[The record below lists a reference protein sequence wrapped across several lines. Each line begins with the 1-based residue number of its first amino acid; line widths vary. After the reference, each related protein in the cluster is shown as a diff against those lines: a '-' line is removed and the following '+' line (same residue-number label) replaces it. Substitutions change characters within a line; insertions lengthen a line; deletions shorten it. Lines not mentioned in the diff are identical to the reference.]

1 MKKLIIKNGTCVFED
16 RTETVDLLIEDG
28 KIADIGYFDSG
39 DAEIINAE
47 NRYVLP
53 GFVEIHSHGCG
64 GYDFGDLTKEAFLK
78 AAECYKAHGATTVL
92 PTTVSCSDED
102 LIKLFD
108 LFREIKDDAPITYD
122 GLHLEGPYLSMEMK
136 GAQNP
141 AYVRSPDKESVKR
154 LSDNSDIIKM
164 ITAAP
169 EIEGVE
175 YLAKEMNKAGVVL
188 SAGHSA
194 ATAEDMIKAFE
205 LGFKHVTHM
214 YCATTSNRKI
224 GQTVYSGI
232 VEAAYLLDGMY
243 VELIG
248 DGKHIPKETMQLA
261 LKIKG
266 AGHINLTTDSMRAA
280 GTDLKESYLGA
291 ISPEGRVIIEEGVA
305 KLPDRSSY
313 AGSIATSDMMLKN
326 AVLNYDIPLV
336 SAVTMLSLTPAT
348 IVGLEDRKGSL
359 AKGKDSDIVIADKE
373 FNISRVLTC
382 KQ

>member
-1 MKKLIIKNGTCVFED
+1 MKRLIIKNGDCVFED
-16 RTETVDLLIEDG
+16 RVETADLLIENG
-28 KIADIGYFDSG
+28 KITDIGRFDIDG
-39 DAEIINAE
+39 AEVYGAE
-47 NRYVLP
+47 GCYVLP
-53 GFVEIHSHGCG
+53 GFVEIHTHGCG
-64 GYDFGDLTKEAFLK
+64 GYDFGDLTKEAFSE
-78 AAECYKAHGATTVL
+78 AAKCYKAHGATTVL

-102 LIKLFD
+102 LIRLFG
-108 LFREIKDDAPITYD
+108 LFREVRDEAPITYG

-141 AYVRSPDKESVKR
+141 AFVRTPDKESVKR
-154 LSDNSDIIKM
+154 LSDNADIIRM

-175 YLAKEMNKAGVVL
+175 FLAEEMNKAGVVL

-194 ATAEDMIKAFE
+194 ATAEDIMKAFGM
-205 LGFKHVTHM
+205 GFKHVTHM

-243 VELIG
+243 IELIG
-248 DGKHIPKETMQLA
+248 DGRHIPKETMQLA
-261 LKIKG
+261 LKVKG
-266 AGHINLTTDSMRAA
+266 ADHINLTTDSMRAA

-291 ISPEGRVIIEEGVA
+291 ISPDNRVIIEEGVA

-326 AVLNYDIPLV
+326 AVLNFGIPLI
-336 SAVTMLSLTPAT
+336 SAVTMLSLTPA
-348 IVGLEDRKGSL
+348 IVAGLDGTKGSIK
-359 AKGKDSDIVIADKE
+359 KGKDADILITDKE
-373 FNISRVLTC
+373 FNILKVFTS
-382 KQ
+382 KD

>member
-1 MKKLIIKNGTCVFED
+1 MKKLIKNGNCVFED
-16 RTETVDLLIEDG
+16 RVEKTDLLIEEGIIVGIGSFDG
-28 KIADIGYFDSG
+28 TDADIV
-39 DAEIINAE
+39 NA
-47 NRYVLP
+47 NGGYVLP
-53 GFVEIHSHGCG
+53 GFVEIHTHGCG
-64 GYDFGDLTKEAFLK
+64 GYDFGDLTEEAFVK
-78 AAECYKAHGATTVL
+78 AAECYKRHGATTLL

-102 LIKLFD
+102 LERLFF
-108 LFREIKDDAPITYD
+108 LFRKIKDKTDITLP

-141 AYVRSPDKESVKR
+141 ADIRRPDKESVKR
-154 LSDNSDIIKM
+154 LTDNADIIRM

-169 EIEGVE
+169 EIEGSDF
-175 YLAKEMNKAGVVL
+175 LAEPLSKRGLVL
-188 SAGHSA
+188 SVGHSC
-194 ATAEDMIKAFE
+194 ATAEEVIKAFE
-205 LGFKHVTHM
+205 KGYRHVTHM

-232 VEAAYLLDGMY
+232 VEAAYLLDEMY

-266 AGHINLTTDSMRAA
+266 ADRVNLTTDSMRAA

-291 ISPEGRVIIEEGVA
+291 VSPDNRVIIEEGVA

-313 AGSIATSDMMLKN
+313 AGSIATTDIMLKN

-336 SAVTMLSLTPAT
+336 DAVKMLSLTPAT
-348 IVGLEDRKGSL
+348 IVGVDDKKGSL
-359 AKGKDSDIVIADKE
+359 TIGKDGDVVITDKE
-373 FNISRVLTC
+373 FNILKVLTC
-382 KQ
+382 KE

>member
-1 MKKLIIKNGTCVFED
+1 MKRLIKNGICVFAD
-16 RTETVDLLIEDG
+16 RTEKTDLLTENG
-28 KIADIGYFDSG
+28 KIVGIGSFDET
-39 DAEIINAE
+39 DAEIIDAKGG
-47 NRYVLP
+47 YLLP
-53 GFVEIHSHGCG
+53 GFVEIHTHGCG
-64 GYDFGDLTKEAFLK
+64 GYDFGDLTEEAFIK
-78 AAECYKAHGATTVL
+78 SAECYKKHGATTVL

-102 LIKLFD
+102 LIKLFE
-108 LFREIKDDAPITYD
+108 LFRKIRDNTAITLP

-141 AYVRSPDKESVKR
+141 AYVRCPDRESVKR
-154 LSDNSDIIKM
+154 LTDNADIIRM

-169 EIEGVE
+169 EIEGADF
-175 YLAKEMNKAGVVL
+175 LAEQMAKAGIVL
-188 SAGHSA
+188 SVGHSA
-194 ATAEDMIKAFE
+194 ATAKDIIKAFDM
-205 LGFKHVTHM
+205 GYRHVTHM

-266 AGHINLTTDSMRAA
+266 SGHINLTTDSMRAA

-291 ISPEGRVIIEEGVA
+291 ISPDNRVIIEEGVA

-326 AVLNYDIPLV
+326 AVMNYDIPLV
-336 SAVTMLSLTPAT
+336 DAVNMLALTPAT
-348 IVGLEDRKGSL
+348 IVGIENKKGSL
-359 AKGKDSDIVIADKE
+359 AKDKDADIVITDKQ
-373 FNISRVLTC
+373 FNVLRVLTC
-382 KQ
+382 KE

>member
-1 MKKLIIKNGTCVFED
+1 MKRIIKNGICVFKD
-16 RTETVDLLIEDG
+16 RTEKTDLLIDDG
-28 KIADIGYFDSG
+28 KIAGVGHFDEAEAEVI
-39 DAEIINAE
+39 DAKGG
-47 NRYVLP
+47 YVLP
-53 GFVEIHSHGCG
+53 GFVEIHTHGCG
-64 GYDFGDLTKEAFLK
+64 GYDFGDLTKEAFVK
-78 AAECYKAHGATTVL
+78 AAECYKEHGATTVL

-108 LFREIKDDAPITYD
+108 LFREIKENTLITLP

-141 AYVRSPDKESVKR
+141 AFVRSPDERSVKR
-154 LSDNSDIIKM
+154 LTDNSDIIRM

-169 EIEGVE
+169 EIEGAD
-175 YLAKEMNKAGVVL
+175 YLAEQMAKAGIVL
-188 SAGHSA
+188 SVGHSA
-194 ATAEDMIKAFE
+194 ATAKDMTDAFDK
-205 LGFKHVTHM
+205 GFRHVTHI

-266 AGHINLTTDSMRAA
+266 SDHINLTTDSMRAA

-291 ISPEGRVIIEEGVA
+291 ISPDNRVIIEEGVA

-313 AGSIATSDMMLKN
+313 AGSIATSDMMLRN
-326 AVLNYDIPLV
+326 AVLNYDIPLID
-336 SAVTMLSLTPAT
+336 AVNMLSLTPAT
-348 IVGLEDRKGSL
+348 IVGIEDRKGSL
-359 AKGKDSDIVIADKE
+359 DKGKDADIVITDKK
-373 FNISRVLTC
+373 FNILKVLTC
-382 KQ
+382 KE

>member
-1 MKKLIIKNGTCVFED
+1 MKRIIKNGICVFKD
-16 RTETVDLLIEDG
+16 RTEKTDLLIADG
-28 KIADIGYFDSG
+28 KIAGVGHFDEAEAEVI
-39 DAEIINAE
+39 DAKGG
-47 NRYVLP
+47 YVLP
-53 GFVEIHSHGCG
+53 GFVEIHTHGCG
-64 GYDFGDLTKEAFLK
+64 GYDFGDLTKEAFVK
-78 AAECYKAHGATTVL
+78 SAECYKEHGATTVL

-108 LFREIKDDAPITYD
+108 LFREIKENTAITLP

-141 AYVRSPDKESVKR
+141 AFVRSPDERSVKR
-154 LSDNSDIIKM
+154 LTDNSDIIRM

-169 EIEGVE
+169 EIEGAD
-175 YLAKEMNKAGVVL
+175 YLAEQMAKAGIVL
-188 SAGHSA
+188 SVGHSA
-194 ATAEDMIKAFE
+194 ATAKDMTDAFDK
-205 LGFKHVTHM
+205 GFRHVTHM

-266 AGHINLTTDSMRAA
+266 SDHINLTTDSMRAA

-291 ISPEGRVIIEEGVA
+291 ISPDNRVIIEEGVA

-313 AGSIATSDMMLKN
+313 AGSIATSDMMLRN
-326 AVLNYDIPLV
+326 AVLNYDIPLID
-336 SAVTMLSLTPAT
+336 AVNMLSLTSAT
-348 IVGLEDRKGSL
+348 IVGIEDRKGSL
-359 AKGKDSDIVIADKE
+359 DKGKDADIVITDKE
-373 FNISRVLTC
+373 FSILKVLTC
-382 KQ
+382 KE